1 MPPQPLLTSERGP
14 RARRLTRSPILPCP
28 VTPLL
33 GPGDPGAAPRTS
45 VAPHGGR
52 SSPGVHDLLAPSR
65 TRRNGHSF
73 ASTRRVI
80 VNTRQKIHL
89 LLGDV
94 VAKKAVPNGPVDVLE
109 QAVLALVDCIEIL
122 ADAVDDI
129 RDRLDAPVLPQLAAD
144 PDPVPDQM
152 ADLRRQVKDLSK
164 VVKKLNRKK

>member
-1 MPPQPLLTSERGP
+1 
-14 RARRLTRSPILPCP
+14 
-28 VTPLL
+28 
-33 GPGDPGAAPRTS
+33 
-45 VAPHGGR
+45 
-52 SSPGVHDLLAPSR
+52 
-65 TRRNGHSF
+65 
-73 ASTRRVI
+73 

-164 VVKKLNRKK
+164 LVKKLNRKK

>member
-1 MPPQPLLTSERGP
+1 VSQ
-14 RARRLTRSPILPCP
+14 
-28 VTPLL
+28 LL
-33 GPGDPGAAPRTS
+33 GAGGSPGAPRTS

-52 SSPGVHDLLAPSR
+52 SCPGAHSPIAPSR
-65 TRRNGHSF
+65 TRRDGPSC
-73 ASTRRVI
+73 ASTLRVA

-94 VAKKAVPNGPVDVLE
+94 VAKKAVPTGPVDVLE

>member
-1 MPPQPLLTSERGP
+1 VSGRAHIVEADAGGQRVRAPTGP
-14 RARRLTRSPILPCP
+14 TLVFR
-28 VTPLL
+28 LL
-33 GPGDPGAAPRTS
+33 GDEDPSGAPGTS

-52 SSPGVHDLLAPSR
+52 SCPGVHGALAPSR
-65 TRRNGHSF
+65 TCRCSLSF
-73 ASTRRVI
+73 ISPRRVA

-94 VAKKAVPNGPVDVLE
+94 IAKKSEPNGPVDVLE
-109 QAVLALVDCIEIL
+109 QAVIALVDCIEIL

-129 RDRLDAPVLPQLAAD
+129 RDRLDETALPELAAD